1 MNTVDAII
9 GLQADKVETT
19 KSVFESVNN
28 ELLATMAEIETIA
41 KNTGVLETA
50 KEQVVSSIENLSSIA
65 EANAAAS
72 EETAAASEQLATTID
87 NVRDA
92 TITLKSA
99 SDELISEMNIFQV
112 Y

>member
-9 GLQADKVETT
+9 SLQADKVETT

-28 ELLATMAEIETIA
+28 ELLSTMAEIETIA
-41 KNTGVLETA
+41 KNTSVLDEA
-50 KEQVVSSIENLSSIA
+50 KEQVVSSIENLSTIA

-72 EETAAASEQLATTID
+72 QQTAASAEQLAANID
-87 NVRDA
+87 RVRD
-92 TITLKSA
+92 TTLTLKSA
-99 SDELISEMNIFQV
+99 SNDLINEMNAFQV